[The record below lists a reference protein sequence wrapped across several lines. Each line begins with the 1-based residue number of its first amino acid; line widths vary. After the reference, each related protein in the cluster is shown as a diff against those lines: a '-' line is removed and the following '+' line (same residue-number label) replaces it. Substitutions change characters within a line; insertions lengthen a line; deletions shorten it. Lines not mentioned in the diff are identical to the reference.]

1 MRRAVVSSFVVAMFT
16 LGFSFATASDA
27 LAQPPKDVNVVNP
40 PDAPVPVIGQYNEP
54 FHAFLVGEMADGV
67 FSMGNTLAIT
77 VPLGK
82 RLVVETVSA
91 IVTTNAGQNVRIRAD
106 AQAPEAFAA
115 HHLTV
120 SREAWQGLTDHK
132 SIQSLRMYATAG
144 TRVFIRVSR
153 DQALGVANVNASIS
167 GHLITQP

>member
-1 MRRAVVSSFVVAMFT
+1 MRRAVVSSIIVAIFT
-16 LGFSFATASDA
+16 LGFSLATAADA
-27 LAQPPKDVNVVNP
+27 FAQPPKDIIVVNL

-54 FHAFLVGEMADGV
+54 YHAFLVGTMADGV
-67 FSMGNTLAIT
+67 FSMGDTLAVT

-120 SREAWQGLTDHK
+120 SREAWQGLVDHK

-153 DQALGVANVNASIS
+153 DVAMGLANVNASIS
-167 GHLITQP
+167 GHLIDQP